1 MNDPTGTTTCFGFLG
16 FFASLFPR
24 TWPLA
29 MGILLA
35 TTSEIRLSLQQQ
47 TQHKIIIDPY
57 ARMRGFIF
65 RPDRERTTPL
75 TVVRIAVFL
84 RIAGAGSARAAVTST
99 RVGDIALPPRY
110 FVWRLSCARAAGVCG
125 KSATRASCVR

>member
-1 MNDPTGTTTCFGFLG
+1 VAFAWDAAKNQCWPFVGLSALGGVMNDPTGTTTCFGFLG

-35 TTSEIRLSLQQQ
+35 TTSEIRPGLHRQ
-47 TQHKIIIDPY
+47 TQHEIIIDPN

-65 RPDRERTTPL
+65 AREREPTPRL
-75 TVVRIAVFL
+75 AVAGIAAFL
-84 RIAGAGSARAAVTST
+84 
-99 RVGDIALPPRY
+99 
-110 FVWRLSCARAAGVCG
+110 
-125 KSATRASCVR
+125 